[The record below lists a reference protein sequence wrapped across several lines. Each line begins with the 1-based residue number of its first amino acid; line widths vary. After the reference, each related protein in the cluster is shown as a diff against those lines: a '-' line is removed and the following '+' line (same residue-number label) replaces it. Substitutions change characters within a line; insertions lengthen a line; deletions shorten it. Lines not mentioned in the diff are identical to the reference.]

1 MDPDVVEHYS
11 GGEEQARLDGWS
23 LERLRTEAVIAKMLP
38 APPARVLDV
47 GGGPGRYSAWMT
59 RAGWRVTLLDPVPLH
74 VAQASA
80 AVPGRVECGDGR
92 ALPHPNVSFDAVLVL
107 GPLYHL
113 PDRDDRVAVLQE
125 AARVVRPG
133 GVVVAAAISRLASV
147 LDGFAR
153 GFVVDPEFQVI
164 VAGDLATG
172 THHNPER
179 RPGWFTTAY
188 FHRPADLAAELRDSG
203 LGDVRVVGVEG
214 PAWLWGDRGREPGDE
229 EWRRAALWAADL
241 VEEDDDFIPMSAHL
255 LGIARRPD

>member
-1 MDPDVVEHYS
+1 MVPGHDRRKRSPRDSEGSYRAPVDPDVVEHYS

-92 ALPHPNVSFDAVLVL
+92 ALPHPNASFDAVLVL

-153 GFVVDPEFQVI
+153 GFVVDPEFREI

-172 THHNPER
+172 THHKPGAAAGMVHDRLLPPTCGPRSRATRQRVGR
-179 RPGWFTTAY
+179 RA
-188 FHRPADLAAELRDSG
+188 
-203 LGDVRVVGVEG
+203 
-214 PAWLWGDRGREPGDE
+214 RGR
-229 EWRRAALWAADL
+229 RRGAGMA
-241 VEEDDDFIPMSAHL
+241 V
-255 LGIARRPD
+255 G